1 LANWLFSVAQHD
13 DLFTP
18 EVKTVLPELTSAAP
32 YLCSRAAL
40 LDIFETMCWGRFWQN
55 ARP

>member
-18 EVKTVLPELTSAAP
+18 EVKTVLPELTPAAP
-32 YLCSRAAL
+32 LPLQPRSFTRY
-40 LDIFETMCWGRFWQN
+40 F
-55 ARP
+55 